1 MAVMFAGPVHQKEG
15 RPKGGAGEAAY
26 WVPILAMF
34 TGARL
39 EELGQLMRVDVQ
51 SERGTHFLSAG
62 CGTSF
67 SSIRPFWGRRRK
79 SGRVWMKRIV
89 LPSCAPPPKSRRTAN
104 SDVRRLQ
111 ALE

>member
-26 WVPILAMF
+26 WVPILALF

-62 CGTSF
+62 CGTSL
-67 SSIRPFWGRRRK
+67 SPFAL
-79 SGRVWMKRIV
+79 SGAEEGK
-89 LPSCAPPPKSRRTAN
+89 AA
-104 SDVRRLQ
+104 
-111 ALE
+111 AYG